1 MDTPQIRKKRFDYQT
16 PTQILINHPKIQ
28 RFYKATDLGYLLML
42 NVVSGKKL
50 KRGCLISEADLL
62 SFMAWRFNFVD
73 S

>member
-1 MDTPQIRKKRFDYQT
+1 MDTAQPKQKRFDYQT

-28 RFYKATDLGYLLML
+28 RFYKCTDLGYLLML

-50 KRGCLISEADLL
+50 KRGCLISESELL
-62 SFMAWRFNFVD
+62 AFMRWRFNFVD